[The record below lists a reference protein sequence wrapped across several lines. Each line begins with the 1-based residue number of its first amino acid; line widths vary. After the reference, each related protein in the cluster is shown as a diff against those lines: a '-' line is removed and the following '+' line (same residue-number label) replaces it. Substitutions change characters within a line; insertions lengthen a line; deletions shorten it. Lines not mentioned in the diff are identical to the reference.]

1 MLIQFGQ
8 YLKSVREMNNLSIE
22 DISNITKIDK
32 KFIIEMENGNFEF
45 QTPVFIK
52 AFIKSYA
59 KAVNLD
65 PDDVLKKYELA
76 LNNKDTDV
84 FIKTEMPASTDTT
97 TQEKPKITFGE
108 DTPTTN
114 YNDVT
119 NQINH
124 DGYSKIGYQKTP
136 YIYIGAAVVLIV
148 VIVLLIYYFR
158 TDTNPFENK
167 DIVVNNQPKYEQEV
181 VAPNN
186 NTNTTQNID
195 QAKSDSLVLKITYT
209 KDCWTRIVPDDKKS
223 ATIDFVGK
231 PGDTKIVKAK
241 EGFMVWLG
249 NSSAT
254 SMSLNDKIIDY
265 DNKRIASIR
274 LNIDSLGNAFEMIP
288 PKKTEQATEKQT
300 NDATR

>member
-1 MLIQFGQ
+1 MLVKFGQ
-8 YLKSVREMNNLSIE
+8 YLKSIREMNNLSI
-22 DISNITKIDK
+22 DDVSNITKIDK

-84 FIKTEMPASTDTT
+84 FIKTELQTTNDTT
-97 TQEKPKITFGE
+97 YQEKPKITIGD

-136 YIYIGAAVVLIV
+136 YIYIGAAVVLLI

-158 TDTNPFENK
+158 NDTNPFENK
-167 DIVVNNQPKYEQEV
+167 DIVFNNQPKYEKEV
-181 VAPNN
+181 LASNN
-186 NTNTTQNID
+186 NSYITQND
-195 QAKSDSLVLKITYT
+195 NEVKYDSLVLKITYT
-209 KDCWTRIVPDDKKS
+209 KDCWTRVVPDDKKS
-223 ATIDFVGK
+223 ATIDFGK
-231 PGDTKIVKAK
+231 PGDIKIVKAK
-241 EGFMVWLG
+241 EGFMVWFG

-254 SMSLNDKIIDY
+254 SMTLNDKIIDY

-274 LNIDSLGNAFEMIP
+274 LNIDSLGNAYEIII
-288 PKKTEQATEKQT
+288 PKKTEQSTEKQT
-300 NDATR
+300 NDEIR